1 MEKMLPFTYIRIPK
15 KKKNATYR
23 VVFVRLVMHMYILFF
38 ILSFYKSQLC
48 KIVLTQRLLI
58 M

>member
-1 MEKMLPFTYIRIPK
+1 MEKMLPFTYIRIQ
-15 KKKNATYR
+15 KKKNASYR
-23 VVFVRLVMHMYILFF
+23 VVFVRLVMRMYILFF
-38 ILSFYKSQLC
+38 ILIFYESQLC